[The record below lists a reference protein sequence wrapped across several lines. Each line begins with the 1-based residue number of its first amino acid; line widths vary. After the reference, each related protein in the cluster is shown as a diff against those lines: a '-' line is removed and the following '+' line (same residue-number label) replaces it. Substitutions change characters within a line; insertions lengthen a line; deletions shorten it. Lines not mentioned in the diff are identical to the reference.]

1 MRLHSAKII
10 VALCLGLVF
19 VPSVFATEKTVPL
32 SAYLGGGL
40 SPEEITVV
48 SAALAPEADDFL
60 LDSQSLAI
68 YEKALLAAC
77 QPSRII
83 PVGSFHAGVGELS
96 GRSGS
101 SLAPCLPLEQGRPL
115 QLWKARLPAEG
126 PVVICSP
133 KARGPLLHAAC
144 LAGLLR
150 APLFLVHDGTDEA
163 ACRAYLAERKTNEI
177 YVVGEAVQG
186 WHAAPGVLVR
196 RLKSDKVVADLC
208 LTLQA
213 KKGPIRTVVV
223 ANPDDLYDGRGG
235 LSALA
240 PFIALRHGAAL
251 LLTNAE
257 GSDTEEIVRTAS
269 RRKELRG
276 VDSVLLLATPRAIPM
291 QVRPNPVPDDKD
303 TNIEMEPLT
312 PHGAEPFSYAVGR
325 LFHDDPAAVLMMLA
339 RQRWLAQAH
348 GPRRAL
354 LASNP
359 GGSLPLLEMFSRNT
373 ALELRNAGY
382 ETTTKFGDQIEKDDL
397 RRRLA
402 ESDVFLWEG
411 HHSTLV
417 KEFHLPDWDEPL
429 PGTFVF
435 LQSCLALTEEKA
447 LPLLSRGAV
456 GVVGSSSRTYSASG
470 GACSLAFFDAVLYDN
485 QSVGGGL
492 RQAKNFLLAYAQLK
506 EKRLGKDAKRT
517 GANLRAAWAFTLWGD
532 PTLTLPRPERP
543 EKALAT
549 VKTTVEGNSI
559 VVSLPETRYEAV
571 TSKKFQVRMLPNERL
586 AGLILKDDDSD
597 DRPLVPFVFAE
608 VALPRAKTGMIPELS
623 SKLPSSRY
631 VFTWDE
637 RRECGYLLALPRDS
651 DTTELRF
658 HVSWK
663 NTP

>member
-1 MRLHSAKII
+1 
-10 VALCLGLVF
+10 VF
-19 VPSVFATEKTVPL
+19 APAIFSTEKRANPSVSLA
-32 SAYLGGGL
+32 GGL
-40 SPEEITVV
+40 SPEELTVV
-48 SAALAPEADDFL
+48 SSALALEPDEFL
-60 LDSQSLAI
+60 LDSQSLAT

-77 QPSRII
+77 QPNRIV
-83 PVGSFHAGVGELS
+83 PVGSFRGGIAELGERL
-96 GRSGS
+96 GCT
-101 SLAPCLPLEQGRPL
+101 LAPSLPLEEGRPL
-115 QLWKARLPAEG
+115 QLWKARLPADG

-133 KARGPLLHAAC
+133 EARSALLQAGW
-144 LAGLLR
+144 LAGLLH
-150 APLFLVHDGTDEA
+150 APLFLIHDRTDEA
-163 ACRAYLAERKTNEI
+163 ACQGYLAERKTREV

-186 WHAAPGVLVR
+186 WRDAPGVLVR
-196 RLKSDKVVADLC
+196 RLKSEKIVADLC

-213 KKGPIRTVVV
+213 KKGPICTVVV
-223 ANPDDLYDGRGG
+223 TNPEDLYDGRGG

-240 PFIALRHGAAL
+240 PFVALRQGAAL
-251 LLTNAE
+251 LLTNAD
-257 GSDTEEIVRTAS
+257 GDDTEEIVRAAT

-276 VDSVLLLATPRAIPM
+276 VESVLLLATPRAIPM
-291 QVRPNPVPDDKD
+291 QVRPNPVAGDKD

-339 RQRWLAQAH
+339 RQRRLAEAH

-382 ETTTKFGDQIEKDDL
+382 ETTAKFGDDIEKDDL
-397 RRRLA
+397 RRRLP

-485 QSVGGGL
+485 QSVGSGL

-532 PTLTLPRPERP
+532 PTLTLPHPERP
-543 EKALAT
+543 ANALST
-549 VKTTVEGNSI
+549 VKTSVDGNTI
-559 VVSLPETRYEAV
+559 VVSLPESRYDAV

-586 AGLILKDDDSD
+586 AGLIHKDEDSD

-608 VALPRAKTGMIPELS
+608 VALPKAKAGMVPELS

-637 RRECGYLLALPRDS
+637 RRECGYLLALPRDT
-651 DTTELRF
+651 DTSELRF

-663 NTP
+663 AIP